1 MNGTK
6 QYMKKMERYSDL
18 PEKDG
23 KDISKVSP
31 TTKWRYL
38 KELKTRTQKA
48 LWFMQQFGLNIQS
61 LEVQQND
68 VVRQNITLPQQGSN
82 SVTSASTENN
92 SAFCLSEDEKSQI
105 EKVLLSMDKFGV
117 SKDFYPKLSI
127 VFANLPG

>member
-1 MNGTK
+1 
-6 QYMKKMERYSDL
+6 
-18 PEKDG
+18 
-23 KDISKVSP
+23 
-31 TTKWRYL
+31 
-38 KELKTRTQKA
+38 
-48 LWFMQQFGLNIQS
+48 MQQFGLNIQS

-127 VFANLPG
+127 VFANLPGWYLVKKSKHNLNKQYHLTKSPGEAPGYNVKELLKTGELTE